1 MLIFRYL
8 VVETLKSQVAVFM
21 LLMAIFITQKFVR
34 VLAEASNGE
43 IPAGLVLG
51 FLALSAPILA
61 SLILP
66 LSLFLGIMLAHG
78 RLYVD
83 SEMSVMRACG
93 ISEWYITRVM
103 LILAFAMSIVT
114 AVLTLWLAPLAVESE
129 YKLED
134 ELGAKSG
141 LTTLI
146 PGRFQQTS
154 NQQAVMF
161 VHDIDGGQNGLRKV
175 FLAQTEEGQNEHT
188 VRVVYAQAGGV
199 DVAPDGSE
207 KLVLNQGKQ
216 YEGQLGQQDYRIVE
230 FDEYQIQIAEQQAQ
244 KKRRKLTAYPTQEL
258 ANDSSI
264 EALAE
269 LHWRIAIPLSLP
281 FLVLIAVPLSAA
293 NPRQGRFGKMFP
305 ALMLYLGYFLLLMAG
320 RKALEE
326 GNIPSQLGLWWV
338 HLVLFAIGI
347 VLILKGRP
355 FGVKLRA
362 RFKGKVGHV

>member
-1 MLIFRYL
+1 VLIFRYL
-8 VVETLKSQVAVFM
+8 ITETFKSQIAVFL
-21 LLMAIFITQKFVR
+21 LLMAIFVTQKFVR

-51 FLALSAPILA
+51 FLGLSLPILA
-61 SLILP
+61 SLVLP

-103 LILAFAMSIVT
+103 LVLAVAMAIVT
-114 AVLTLWLAPLAVESE
+114 ALLTLWLAPLAVESE
-129 YKLED
+129 YQLED
-134 ELGAKSG
+134 DIGAQSG
-141 LTTLI
+141 LTTLV

-161 VHDIDGGQNGLRKV
+161 VHEIDNVQTGLKKV
-175 FLAQTEEGQNEHT
+175 FLAQKEIGSEEQNI
-188 VRVVYAQAGGV
+188 RIVYADSGGV
-199 DVAPDGSE
+199 VAGELGSE
-207 KLVLNQGKQ
+207 KLVLKQGKQ
-216 YEGQLGQQDYRIVE
+216 YEGKLGQQDYSVVE
-230 FDEYQIQIAEQQAQ
+230 FDEYQIQIAEQQPE
-244 KKRRKLTAYPTQEL
+244 KKRRKLTAYPTEEL
-258 ANDSSI
+258 INDPSI

-326 GNIPSQLGLWWV
+326 SQIPAQLGLWWV
-338 HLVLFAIGI
+338 HLVLFVIGI
-347 VLILKGRP
+347 VLIMKGRP
-355 FGVKLRA
+355 LGVKIRA
-362 RFKGKVGHV
+362 KIKGEKRV